1 MFDHKKS
8 VLSLGL
14 VVMMAL
20 QISAV
25 ASAKTAKPDAAA
37 DFKAPKLA
45 LKVDRYDKDQLPR
58 NFRTSIDKLKGKT
71 RDGVMPS
78 TKELKNLNVSASSC
92 FSEKEFENVLL
103 AVPVNANQFYDIDL
117 RQESH
122 GYLDGMAVSWFSY
135 KDWGNDGRTQ
145 DIVIHVETDQLNKAF
160 KHQPI
165 QVYTFNDNGNKVG
178 PPIQITA
185 SNVRTE
191 EQMVKSHGA
200 KYWRLAIQD
209 HFRPQDSEV
218 DRYLDF
224 YRALPK
230 DAWLHYHCYA
240 GMGRT
245 TLFMIMHD
253 ILKSAPQGVSF
264 KDIVKRQA
272 LLGKV
277 DLSDIPD
284 SKKNWGRQLYVERYR
299 FTKQFYDYVIHH
311 PNLDMS
317 YVQWAKE
324 HNYES
329 GETDYSGFVW
339 RLDTPNKSELPR
351 NFRTCKSDYTNPI
364 KSKVAKFIKAN
375 YQPTRKGLDGLNI
388 SGSSEMSINEF
399 KVVVNELKKVA
410 RGPIYDMDL
419 RQESHGY
426 FDGQA
431 VSWYG
436 LRDWGNADKKD
447 NVKAILKDERDRL
460 HAAESSKDGVVVAE
474 VVGGKYDKYAKDPK
488 TAEMRYVG
496 IDWNPQICGEKLR
509 RIQEKKQEIAENIF
523 LLSQIPYQTSFEPK
537 PELLYLDKKS
547 LIQDTMADEQLLVI
561 REERGLH
568 VFTGCAHP
576 GIINCLTCVKE
587 SFPGE
592 KIYSIFGG
600 MHLKGCGKER
610 LDATIQ
616 ALKEIKPEIVVPMHC
631 TGIMAIAA
639 VKEHL
644 GTSCILP
651 EAGKVLQI

>member
-245 TLFMIMHD
+245 TIFMIMHD

-364 KSKVAKFIKAN
+364 KSKVAKFMKAN

-488 TAEMRYVG
+488 TIKVTKA
-496 IDWNPQICGEKLR
+496 
-509 RIQEKKQEIAENIF
+509 
-523 LLSQIPYQTSFEPK
+523 QTE
-537 PELLYLDKKS
+537 EEVAKS
-547 LIQDTMADEQLLVI
+547 LGINYYRITARDHIWPQPQYIDQFISFYKALPQNAWLHFHCQAGVGRTTAYMAMVDIMNNPDLDLKDILQRQYMIGGNYVAYTI
-561 REERGLH
+561 KKPKASQYKADFYADKARM
-568 VFTGCAHP
+568 
-576 GIINCLTCVKE
+576 VKW
-587 SFPGE
+587 FY
-592 KIYSIFGG
+592 KYV
-600 MHLKGCGKER
+600 
-610 LDATIQ
+610 Q
-616 ALKEIKPEIVVPMHC
+616 ANKADNFKTPWSKWIAKHDVVK
-631 TGIMAIAA
+631 AKAKA
-639 VKEHL
+639 
-644 GTSCILP
+644 
-651 EAGKVLQI
+651 

>member
-145 DIVIHVETDQLNKAF
+145 DIAIHVETDQLNKAF

-245 TLFMIMHD
+245 TIFMIMHD

-488 TAEMRYVG
+488 TIKVTKA
-496 IDWNPQICGEKLR
+496 
-509 RIQEKKQEIAENIF
+509 
-523 LLSQIPYQTSFEPK
+523 QTE
-537 PELLYLDKKS
+537 EEVAKS
-547 LIQDTMADEQLLVI
+547 LGINYYRITARDHIWPQPQYIDQFISFYKALPQNAWLHFHCQAGVGRTTAYMAMVDIMNNPDLDLKDILQRQYMIGGNYVAYTI
-561 REERGLH
+561 KKPKASQYKADFYADKARM
-568 VFTGCAHP
+568 
-576 GIINCLTCVKE
+576 VKW
-587 SFPGE
+587 FY
-592 KIYSIFGG
+592 KYV
-600 MHLKGCGKER
+600 
-610 LDATIQ
+610 Q
-616 ALKEIKPEIVVPMHC
+616 ANKADNFKTPWSKWIAKHDVVK
-631 TGIMAIAA
+631 AKAKA
-639 VKEHL
+639 
-644 GTSCILP
+644 
-651 EAGKVLQI
+651 